1 MLKVPLTM
9 IESLCSPKDDFRFSH
24 LASNKLEQAIAER
37 NPHVAAMLSFE
48 EKFKN
53 DPELVRQYL
62 ESEQAIKE
70 ARSKSED
77 SPEAEQS

>member
-9 IESLCSPKDDFRFSH
+9 IESLCSPKDDFRFVH
-24 LASNKLEQAIAER
+24 IASNKLAQAIAER
-37 NPHVAAMLSFE
+37 NPHVAVMLSFK

-53 DPELVRQYL
+53 DPELMRQYL
-62 ESEQAIKE
+62 ESEQAIRE

-77 SPEAEQS
+77 SPKAELS